1 MSQRLQ
7 PTCKA
12 GKALLVVVGAVV
24 LASGCSSVTRPFQT
38 SVLLP
43 EVEASENSR
52 SEDSLQSAISDNR
65 EQALLSMAEDR
76 WQSGDS
82 LDCEKLLNRLLE
94 STPDSRDGLQML
106 AELYLATDRPQLALK
121 EFSLLLQDDPESL
134 DLQYHYAVAL
144 EDAGREADANRQF
157 HELAEAAGPDSWLS
171 NLPRSFASGPTPL
184 SSSATIQDWQI
195 ANRWANSSAR
205 LASSSTAAM
214 R

>member
-1 MSQRLQ
+1 
-7 PTCKA
+7 
-12 GKALLVVVGAVV
+12 
-24 LASGCSSVTRPFQT
+24 
-38 SVLLP
+38 
-43 EVEASENSR
+43 
-52 SEDSLQSAISDNR
+52 
-65 EQALLSMAEDR
+65 
-76 WQSGDS
+76 
-82 LDCEKLLNRLLE
+82 
-94 STPDSRDGLQML
+94 
-106 AELYLATDRPQLALK
+106 ELYLATDRPQLALK